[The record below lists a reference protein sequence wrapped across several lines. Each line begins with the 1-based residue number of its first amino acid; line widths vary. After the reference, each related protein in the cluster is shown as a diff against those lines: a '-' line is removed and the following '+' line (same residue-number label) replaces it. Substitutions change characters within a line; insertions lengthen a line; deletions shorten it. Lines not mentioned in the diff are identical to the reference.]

1 MHIFSA
7 AMHHGKDVGPLESYK
22 VVHCKY
28 PENTP
33 VFPYPER
40 GKGAFY
46 WCSGKMHNYYVR
58 INAALDIE
66 TTKLETGGAVLSVPY
81 VITICLSSP
90 YSPIRFLYEC
100 KNWADVQELL
110 DKISE
115 FYGLGY
121 KKWDKKE
128 RRWVDSSTSYRR
140 LLCFIHNASF
150 EFAFMRTEL
159 KFSHD
164 EYSFFCKEK
173 RSVIT
178 ATLENGVEFRDS
190 MALTNS
196 SLEQLAKMY
205 TKTRKMKG
213 DLDYKIP
220 RHTHTKRT
228 KKEQKYIDNDVLVL
242 AEFCDVYFDKMCH
255 PNKRPPLTNTARLL
269 LKVVERAEESGLY
282 REDVTKLMPDVTT
295 LKRWQ
300 KYLFRGGYVHGNIYY
315 INTIVNVLM
324 RDITSSY
331 PGSMFMSYYPI
342 DRFVNAKIP
351 TAWKY
356 GEMPDIVREHL
367 EKHCCIYEATFYGL
381 RAKTDHS
388 YESLNKVI
396 DWLPMEEDILNGTK
410 GLDNGRIHRAEYVRV
425 MGTELDYEIY
435 EMLYEWDAVE
445 IHSFQIATRG
455 QLPDYLLS
463 CLAEDYKRKNDLKVH
478 GLSHTTDYALAKVDV
493 NTYFGM
499 LCKSIFSVNI
509 SYDYDLNEWV
519 ERACP
524 DEEIEK
530 DLAKRWLA
538 YQWGIYVCAHSRVKL
553 VRMIC
558 EVEKAGGH
566 VIYYDTDSIKY
577 IPSGDGKTEEVFELE
592 NKRIREERKKYPL
605 LRDNAFGGKMGK
617 GLGEWDAE
625 ILDSLGRPLICPFKT
640 LGAKRYLYHQPDGE
654 WSYTAQKGWYKEG
667 VGWHLCVA
675 GLPKCAVEKL
685 PGDPFKFFSSS
696 GFKFTGEETG
706 KLRPVYHDEPYELTI
721 TDRDGTTETI
731 KAKSGVSLVET
742 DFEITEKK
750 LALLILSK
758 VKYKEERY
766 GRAG

>member
-1 MHIFSA
+1 M
-7 AMHHGKDVGPLESYK
+7 KYR
-22 VVHCKY
+22 VVHYNY
-28 PENTP
+28 PEERP
-33 VFPYPER
+33 FFPFPEK
-40 GKGAFY
+40 GKGSFY

-66 TTKLETGGAVLSVPY
+66 TTKMDVGGSYLSVPY
-81 VITICLSSP
+81 VISICLSAP
-90 YSPIRFLYEC
+90 HAPVRYIYKC
-100 KNWADVQELL
+100 KNWTDVQSLL
-110 DKISE
+110 DKISG
-115 FYGLGY
+115 FYGLGN
-121 KKWDKKE
+121 KKWDKE
-128 RRWVDSSTSYRR
+128 NRQWVDCPTSNRR

-159 KFSHD
+159 KFAKD

-173 RSVIT
+173 RTVIT

-196 SLEQLAKMY
+196 SLDQLAKMY
-205 TKTRKMKG
+205 TETRKMNG
-213 DLDYKIP
+213 DLDYTIP

-228 KKEQKYIDNDVLVL
+228 PAEEKYIDNDVLVL
-242 AEFCDVYFDKMCH
+242 AEFCDVYFEKMCQ
-255 PNKRPPLTNTARLL
+255 PFKRPPLTNTARLL
-269 LKVVERAEESGLY
+269 LKVVEKAEQSGKY
-282 REDVTKLMPDVTT
+282 RQDVTKLMPDVET

-300 KYLFRGGYVHGNIYY
+300 KYLFRGGFVHGNIYY
-315 INTIVNVLM
+315 INTVVNVLM

-331 PGSMFMSYYPI
+331 PASMLFSGYYPV
-342 DRFVNAKIP
+342 DKFVNTKVP

-356 GEMPDIVREHL
+356 GEMPDVVRHHL
-367 EKHCCIYEATFYGL
+367 DTHCCIYEATFYNL

-396 DWLPMEEDILNGTK
+396 DWLPTEEDIRNQTR

-425 MGTELDYEIY
+425 MGTELDWECYEL
-435 EMLYEWDAVE
+435 MYEWDAVE
-445 IHSFQIATRG
+445 LHSFQIATRG
-455 QLPDYLLS
+455 PLPDYLLE
-463 CLAEDYKRKNDLKVH
+463 CLAADYKRKNDLKIN
-478 GLSHTTDYALAKVDV
+478 GLSHTTDYTLAKVDC
-493 NTYFGM
+493 NSYFGM

-519 ERACP
+519 DRECP

-538 YQWGIYVCAHSRVKL
+538 YQWGIYVCAHSRAKL

-558 EVEKAGGH
+558 AIEKAGGH
-566 VIYYDTDSIKY
+566 VIYYDTDSLKY
-577 IPSGDGKTEEVFELE
+577 IPSGDGATELVFELE
-592 NKRIREERKKYPL
+592 NQRIREERQKYPL
-605 LRDNAFGGKMGK
+605 LQAAAFNGKMGK
-617 GLGEWDAE
+617 GLGEWDPE
-625 ILDSLGRPLICPFKT
+625 ILDMLHRPLLCPFKT

-654 WSYTAQKGWYKEG
+654 WIQVGADTWVKDG

-675 GLPKCAVEKL
+675 GLPKCAVEHL
-685 PGDPFKFFSSS
+685 PGDPFEFFSSS
-696 GFKFTGEETG
+696 GFKFTGEDTG
-706 KLRPVYHDEPYELTI
+706 KLRPVYHDEPYQLSI
-721 TDRDGTTETI
+721 TDADGTTEVI

-758 VKYKEERY
+758 VQYNHERRKY
-766 GRAG
+766 G

>member
-1 MHIFSA
+1 M
-7 AMHHGKDVGPLESYK
+7 
-22 VVHCKY
+22 
-28 PENTP
+28 
-33 VFPYPER
+33 
-40 GKGAFY
+40 
-46 WCSGKMHNYYVR
+46 
-58 INAALDIE
+58 ALDIE
-66 TTKLETGGAVLSVPY
+66 TTKLDIGGAVLSVPY
-81 VITICLSSP
+81 VITICLSAPESP
-90 YSPIRFLYEC
+90 VRFIYKC
-100 KNWADVQELL
+100 RNWSDVQKLL

-115 FYGLGY
+115 FYGLGA
-121 KKWDKKE
+121 KKWDKKTK
-128 RRWVDSSTSYRR
+128 RWIDCETNNRR

-159 KFSHD
+159 KFAKD

-173 RSVIT
+173 RTVIT
-178 ATLENGVEFRDS
+178 ATLENGIEFRDS

-196 SLEQLAKMY
+196 SLDQLAKMY

-228 KKEQKYIDNDVLVL
+228 AKEEKYIDNDVLVL

-255 PNKRPPLTNTARLL
+255 PFKRPPLTNTARLL
-269 LKVVERAEESGLY
+269 LKVVERAENSGKY
-282 REDVTKLMPDVTT
+282 KEDITKLMPDVST

-315 INTIVNVLM
+315 INTVVDVLM

-331 PGSMFMSYYPI
+331 PASMFMGYYPV
-342 DRFVNAKIP
+342 DKFVNAKVP
-351 TAWKY
+351 KAWKY
-356 GEMPDIVREHL
+356 NDMPDIVRHHL
-367 EKHCCIYEATFYGL
+367 NTHCCIYEATFYNL

-396 DWLPMEEDILNGTK
+396 DWLPVEDDIKNKTR

-425 MGTELDYEIY
+425 MGTELDWEIY
-435 EMLYEWDAVE
+435 ELLYEWDAVE
-445 IHSFQIATRG
+445 LHSFQISGRG
-455 QLPDYLLS
+455 SLPDYLLE
-463 CLAEDYKRKNDLKVH
+463 CLAEDYKRKNDLKTH

-499 LCKSIFSVNI
+499 LCKAIFSTNI
-509 SYDYDLNEWV
+509 SYDYDTNEWV
-519 ERACP
+519 DRDCP
-524 DEEIEK
+524 DEEIQK

-538 YQWGIYVCAHSRVKL
+538 YQWGIYVCAHSRAKL

-558 EVEKAGGH
+558 AIEKAGGH

-577 IPSGDGKTEEVFELE
+577 IPSGDGKTEEIFELE
-592 NKRIREERKKYPL
+592 NIRIREERKKYPL
-605 LRDNAFGGKMGK
+605 LQAAAFGGKLGK
-617 GLGEWDAE
+617 GLGEWDPE
-625 ILDSLGRPLICPFKT
+625 IVDSLKMPLICPFKT
-640 LGAKRYLYHQPDGE
+640 LGAKRYLYHQHDGE
-654 WSYTAQKGWYKEG
+654 WAYKDEIGWFKEG

-675 GLPKCAVEKL
+675 GLPKCAVEHL
-685 PGDPFKFFSSS
+685 PGKPFEFFSSS
-696 GFKFTGEETG
+696 GFKFTGEDTG
-706 KLRPVYHDEPYELTI
+706 KLRPIYHDEPYQLTI
-721 TDRDGTTETI
+721 TDKDGTTEVI

-758 VKYKEERY
+758 VKYDAERRAY
-766 GRAG
+766 G

>member
-1 MHIFSA
+1 M
-7 AMHHGKDVGPLESYK
+7 SYK
-22 VVHCKY
+22 VVHCNY
-28 PENTP
+28 PEQSP

-40 GKGAFY
+40 GKGSFY
-46 WCSGKMHNYYVR
+46 WCTGKMHNYYIR
-58 INAALDIE
+58 INMALDIE
-66 TTKLETGGAVLSVPY
+66 TTKLDIGGAVLSVPY
-81 VITICLSSP
+81 VITICLSAPESP
-90 YSPIRFLYEC
+90 VRFIYKC
-100 KNWADVQELL
+100 RNWSDVQKLL

-115 FYGLGY
+115 FYGLGA
-121 KKWDKKE
+121 KKWDKKK
-128 RRWVDSSTSYRR
+128 RAWVDCETNNRR

-159 KFSHD
+159 KFAKD

-173 RSVIT
+173 RTVIT
-178 ATLENGVEFRDS
+178 ATLENCIEFRDS

-196 SLEQLAKMY
+196 SLDQLAKMY

-228 KKEQKYIDNDVLVL
+228 AKEEKYIDNDVLVL

-255 PNKRPPLTNTARLL
+255 PFKRPPLTNTARLL
-269 LKVVERAEESGLY
+269 LKVVDRAENSGKY
-282 REDVTKLMPDVTT
+282 KEDITKLMPDVST

-315 INTIVNVLM
+315 INTVVDVLM
-324 RDITSSY
+324 RAITSSY
-331 PGSMFMSYYPI
+331 PASMFMGYYPV
-342 DRFVNAKIP
+342 DKFVNAKVP
-351 TAWKY
+351 KAWKY
-356 GEMPDIVREHL
+356 NEMPDIVRHHL
-367 EKHCCIYEATFYGL
+367 DTHCCIYEATFYNL

-396 DWLPMEEDILNGTK
+396 DWLPVEDDIKNKTR

-425 MGTELDYEIY
+425 MGTELDWEIY
-435 EMLYEWDAVE
+435 ELLYEWGAVE
-445 IHSFQIATRG
+445 LHSFQISGRG
-455 QLPDYLLS
+455 ALPDYLLE
-463 CLAEDYKRKNDLKVH
+463 CLAEDYKRKNDLKTH
-478 GLSHTTDYALAKVDV
+478 GLSHTTDYTLAKIDV

-499 LCKSIFSVNI
+499 LCKAIFSTNI
-509 SYDYDLNEWV
+509 SYDYDANEWV
-519 ERACP
+519 DRECP
-524 DEEIEK
+524 DEEIQK

-538 YQWGIYVCAHSRVKL
+538 YQWGIYVCAHSRAKL

-558 EVEKAGGH
+558 AIEKAGGH

-577 IPSGDGKTEEVFELE
+577 IPSGDGKTEEIFELE
-592 NKRIREERKKYPL
+592 NMRIREERKKYPL
-605 LRDNAFGGKMGK
+605 LQAAAFGGRSGK
-617 GLGEWDAE
+617 GLGEWDPE
-625 ILDSLGRPLICPFKT
+625 IIDSLKKPLICPFKT

-654 WSYTAQKGWYKEG
+654 WAYKDEIGWFKEG

-675 GLPKCAVEKL
+675 GLPKCAVEHL
-685 PGDPFKFFSSS
+685 PGKPFEFFSSS
-696 GFKFTGEETG
+696 GFKFTGEDTG
-706 KLRPVYHDEPYELTI
+706 KLRPIYHDEPYQLTI
-721 TDRDGTTETI
+721 TDKDGTTEVI

-758 VKYKEERY
+758 VKYNEERRAY
-766 GRAG
+766 G

>member
-1 MHIFSA
+1 M
-7 AMHHGKDVGPLESYK
+7 GYK
-22 VVHCKY
+22 VVHCNY
-28 PENTP
+28 PESQP

-40 GKGAFY
+40 GKGSYY
-46 WCSGKMHNYYVR
+46 WCAGKMHNYYVR
-58 INAALDIE
+58 INMALDIE
-66 TTKLETGGAVLSVPY
+66 TTKIDIGGSVLSVPY
-81 VITICLSSP
+81 VITICLSAP
-90 YSPIRFLYEC
+90 EAPIRFIYKC
-100 KNWADVQELL
+100 KNWADVQDLL
-110 DKISE
+110 DKISA
-115 FYGLGY
+115 FYGLGA

-128 RRWVDSSTSYRR
+128 RSWVDCPTNNRR

-159 KFSHD
+159 KFAKD

-173 RSVIT
+173 RTVIT

-196 SLEQLAKMY
+196 SLDQLAKMF

-213 DLDYKIP
+213 DLDYSIP

-228 KKEQKYIDNDVLVL
+228 AKEEKYIDNDVLVL
-242 AEFCDVYFDKMCH
+242 SEFCDVYFEKMCK
-255 PNKRPPLTNTARLL
+255 PFKRPPLTNTARLL
-269 LKVVERAEESGLY
+269 LKVVEKAEASGLY
-282 REDVTKLMPDVTT
+282 REDVTKLMPDVAT

-315 INTIVNVLM
+315 INTVFDVLM

-331 PGSMFMSYYPI
+331 PSSMLFEGYYPV
-342 DRFVNAKIP
+342 DRFVDANIP
-351 TAWKY
+351 MAWKY
-356 GEMPDIVREHL
+356 GQEPDIVRQHL
-367 EKHCCIYEATFYGL
+367 AKHCCIYEATFYGL

-396 DWLPMEEDILNGTK
+396 DWLPTEEDIRNGTR

-425 MGTELDYEIY
+425 MGTELDWEIY
-435 EMLYEWDAVE
+435 TLLNEWEAVE

-455 QLPDYLLS
+455 PLPDYLLE
-463 CLAEDYKRKNDLKVH
+463 CLAADYKRKNDLKAH
-478 GLSHTTDYALAKVDV
+478 GLQHTTDYTLAKIDC
-493 NTYFGM
+493 NSYFGM
-499 LCKSIFSVNI
+499 LCKSIFSTNI
-509 SYDYDLNEWV
+509 GYDYDLGEWV
-519 ERACP
+519 DRECP
-524 DEEIEK
+524 DEEIQK

-538 YQWGIYVCAHSRVKL
+538 YQWGIYVCAHSRAKL
-553 VRMIC
+553 VRMMC
-558 EVEKAGGH
+558 AVEAAGGH
-566 VIYYDTDSIKY
+566 VLYYDTDSLKY

-592 NKRIREERKKYPL
+592 NIRIREERKKYPL
-605 LRDNAFGGKMGK
+605 LQAAAFNGKLGK

-625 ILDSLGRPLICPFKT
+625 ILDSTKKPLPCPFKT

-654 WSYTAQKGWYKEG
+654 WAYTAENGWEKEG

-675 GLPKCAVEKL
+675 GLPKCAVQHL
-685 PGDPFKFFSSS
+685 PVNPFEFFSSS
-696 GFKFTGEETG
+696 GFKFTGEDTG
-706 KLRPVYHDEPYELTI
+706 KLRPVYHDEPYQLTI
-721 TDRDGTTETI
+721 TDKDGTTEVI

-758 VKYKEERY
+758 VKYTEERKHY
-766 GRAG
+766 G

>member
-1 MHIFSA
+1 MN
-7 AMHHGKDVGPLESYK
+7 YK
-22 VVHCKY
+22 IVHCNY
-28 PENTP
+28 PEQKP

-40 GKGAFY
+40 GRGSFY
-46 WCSGKMHNYYVR
+46 WCTGKIHNYYVR

-66 TTKLETGGAVLSVPY
+66 TTKIESDGSIYSVPY
-81 VITICLSSP
+81 VITICLSAP
-90 YSPIRFLYEC
+90 ESPIRFIYKC
-100 KNWADVQELL
+100 KNWADVQDLL
-110 DKISE
+110 DEVSG
-115 FYGLGY
+115 FYGLGA
-121 KKWDKKE
+121 KKWDKNNKC
-128 RRWVDSSTSYRR
+128 WIDCATNNRR

-159 KFSHD
+159 KFSKD

-173 RSVIT
+173 RTVIT

-196 SLEQLAKMY
+196 SLDQLAKMY

-213 DLDYKIP
+213 DLDYSIP
-220 RHTHTKRT
+220 RHTRT
-228 KKEQKYIDNDVLVL
+228 RRTAKEEKYIDNDVLVL
-242 AEFCDVYFDKMCH
+242 AEFCDVYFDKMCQ
-255 PNKRPPLTNTARLL
+255 PFKRPPLTNTARLL
-269 LKVVERAEESGLY
+269 LKVVEKAEESGLH
-282 REDVTKLMPDVTT
+282 RADVTKLMPGVET

-315 INTIVNVLM
+315 INSIANVLM

-331 PGSMFMSYYPI
+331 PASMLFGGYYPI
-342 DRFVNAKIP
+342 DRFVNAKISKK
-351 TAWKY
+351 AWKY
-356 GEMPDIVREHL
+356 GQEPAEFIEHMG
-367 EKHCCIYEATFYGL
+367 KHCCIYEATFYGL

-396 DWLPMEEDILNGTK
+396 DWLPTEGDIRNGTR

-435 EMLYEWDAVE
+435 SLLYEWDAME

-455 QLPDYLLS
+455 PLPSYLLE
-463 CLAEDYKRKNDLKVH
+463 CLAADYKRKNDLKMN
-478 GLSHTTDYALAKVDV
+478 GLSHTTDYTLAKVDC

-509 SYDYDLNEWV
+509 SYDYDLNKWV
-519 ERACP
+519 DIEAP
-524 DEEIEK
+524 EEDIQK

-538 YQWGIYVCAHSRVKL
+538 YQWGIYVCAHSRAKL

-558 EVEKAGGH
+558 AVESAGGH

-577 IPSGDGKTEEVFELE
+577 IPSGDGRTEAVFDEE
-592 NKRIREERKKYPL
+592 NKRIREARKAFPL
-605 LRDNAFGGKMGK
+605 LQAPAFNGKMGK
-617 GLGEWDAE
+617 GLGEWDPE
-625 ILDSLGRPLICPFKT
+625 ILDHEKKPLICPFKT

-654 WSYTAQKGWYKEG
+654 WTYTGPGGWEKEG

-675 GLPKCAVEKL
+675 GLPKCAVRHL
-685 PGDPFKFFSSS
+685 PVDPFAFFSSS
-696 GFKFTGEETG
+696 GFKFTGEDTG
-706 KLRPVYHDEPYELTI
+706 KLRPVYHDEPYDLTI
-721 TDRDGTTETI
+721 TDKDGTTETI
-731 KAKSGVSLVET
+731 HANSGVSLVET

-758 VKYKEERY
+758 LQYKEERKAY
-766 GRAG
+766 V